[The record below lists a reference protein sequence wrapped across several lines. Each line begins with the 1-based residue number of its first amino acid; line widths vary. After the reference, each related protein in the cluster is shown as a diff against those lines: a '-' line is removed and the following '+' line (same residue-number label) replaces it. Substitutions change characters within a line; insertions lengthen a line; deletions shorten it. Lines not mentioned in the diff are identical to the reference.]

1 MKGLR
6 QKRYARRRFRIK
18 KSDTLYKLQL
28 VIALINLIIA
38 VIGLIKILFF
48 AYLLCGREWLSLPPV
63 LYPFKKFMS
72 IGLTV
77 VSGLILCFYTYRK
90 HKKITVLTIIIY
102 LIILI
107 LLMVRR

>member
-1 MKGLR
+1 MIKQLQKGVKKLKGLR

-48 AYLLCGREWLSLPPV
+48 V
-63 LYPFKKFMS
+63 
-72 IGLTV
+72 
-77 VSGLILCFYTYRK
+77 
-90 HKKITVLTIIIY
+90 
-102 LIILI
+102 
-107 LLMVRR
+107 